1 MFAYCVCACMLRLD
15 QELFPEAIHEN
26 HCTSIWCRSVGGRCR
41 MRILYSATLF
51 ALAIARL
58 AAAQQPPPAGA
69 PAEQVYKNIQVLK
82 GVPADQIT
90 PTMRV
95 IARDLGVTC
104 EYCHDE
110 MDRSKDGVEAKD
122 TARAMI
128 TMMRAIN
135 KDSFGGSTEDTC
147 VY

>member
-1 MFAYCVCACMLRLD
+1 MSRNRWLVHLLIAA
-15 QELFPEAIHEN
+15 
-26 HCTSIWCRSVGGRCR
+26 G
-41 MRILYSATLF
+41 
-51 ALAIARL
+51 ALALPSL
-58 AAAQQPPPAGA
+58 ADAQQPPAEGRM
-69 PAEQVYKNIQVLK
+69 AEQVYKNIQVLK

-90 PTMRV
+90 PIMRV

-104 EYCHDE
+104 EFCHDE